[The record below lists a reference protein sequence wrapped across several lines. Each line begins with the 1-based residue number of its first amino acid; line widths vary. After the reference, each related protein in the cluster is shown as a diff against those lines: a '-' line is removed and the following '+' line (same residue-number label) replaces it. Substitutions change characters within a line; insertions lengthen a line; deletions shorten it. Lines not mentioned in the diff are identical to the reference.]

1 MSRYRGPK
9 LRITRR
15 LGSLPGLTMKKSEK
29 ENSPGKPGKPKRGK
43 RKIDEKENNDK
54 GKKRT
59 EYGLRLEEKQKLKFN
74 YGLTESQLYR
84 YIKEARRRQGVT
96 GLILLQLLEMRLD
109 SLCFALGFGKSI
121 GNARQLVNHGHI
133 TVNQKVVSIASFQCH
148 LGDIIGVKK
157 KSISKNLIEANLKDK
172 QTTNLPGHIK
182 LNLPQLEG
190 TISDYCDRNDVKVQ
204 LNELLVIEFYSRR

>member
-1 MSRYRGPK
+1 MKVLTYNQYRIAEDLCEFIANPIINESDNKDSQINGVLKK
-9 LRITRR
+9 L
-15 LGSLPGLTMKKSEK
+15 SQ
-29 ENSPGKPGKPKRGK
+29 
-43 RKIDEKENNDK
+43 D
-54 GKKRT
+54 
-59 EYGLRLEEKQKLKFN
+59 LKFN
-74 YGLTESQLYR
+74 YGLTENQLYR

-157 KSISKNLIEANLKDK
+157 KSISKNLIEANLKHN
-172 QTTNLPGHIK
+172 QSTNLPGHIK
-182 LNLPQLEG
+182 LNLRQLEG
-190 TISDYCDRNDVKVQ
+190 TISDYCDRNDVRLE